1 MKDMIMNVD
10 HNSKYH
16 SGHRSVL
23 NIDDD
28 ESEMDDVAVNY
39 VAQDDDVAVKYVAQD
54 NKNQCVAISSLF
66 IF

>member
-1 MKDMIMNVD
+1 MNCI
-10 HNSKYH
+10 YTL
-16 SGHRSVL
+16 L

-28 ESEMDDVAVNY
+28 ESNMDDVAVNY
-39 VAQDDDVAVKYVAQD
+39 VEQDDDVAVKYVAQD